1 LPQQSSFRTIDL
13 HADLPLDIVRRRKSG
28 TKQVLETRHLQKLR
42 KGLVSTL
49 IAPIYVE
56 GRHKP
61 NQALR
66 RGLQIA
72 NSFFED
78 LDEAPHFQLVRKNE
92 DLEDAEREGKIGL
105 VLGVEGGEII
115 EDDLD
120 LLHLFH
126 RLGVRCF
133 GLMWNQRNL
142 MADGY
147 DHLLDDQGLT
157 EFGRQ
162 VIWELEKLRIIV
174 DLAHMAPRSFW
185 DVMKIAKRPLI
196 VSHATTTRHKG
207 LRNMTDEQLKAVAH
221 NGGVVGIL
229 AVDLVM
235 DGIDTIPD
243 LETYCDHIEYAV
255 KMMGP
260 EHVGLGPDFYD
271 YYADDLHTLTPNQQH
286 KFVRGLED
294 HSKLSAVITELS
306 RRKLSGEQ
314 IRMICHD
321 NFARVFR
328 EVVG

>member
-1 LPQQSSFRTIDL
+1 LHGQSSFRMVDL
-13 HADLPLDIVRRRKSG
+13 HADLPLDIVRRRRKG
-28 TKQVLETRHLQKLR
+28 ERLVLETRHLHKLR
-42 KGLVSTL
+42 KGSVSTL

-56 GRHKP
+56 GEYKP
-61 NQALR
+61 NQALK

-78 LDEAPHFQLVRKNE
+78 MDEAKHFLLVRRNE
-92 DLEDAEREGKIGL
+92 DLEKAEREDKIGL
-105 VLGVEGGEII
+105 VLGVEGGELI

-120 LLHLFH
+120 LLGLFH

-147 DHLLDDQGLT
+147 DHVQDDQGLT
-157 EFGRQ
+157 GFGRQ
-162 VIWELEKLRIIV
+162 VIEELEKLRIIV

-185 DVMKIAKRPLI
+185 DVMKIANRPLI
-196 VSHATTTRHKG
+196 VSHATTIRHKG

-229 AVDLVM
+229 AVNLVR
-235 DGIDTIPD
+235 DGAETIPD
-243 LETYCDHIEYAV
+243 LQTYCDHIEYAV
-255 KMMGP
+255 KIAGP
-260 EHVGLGPDFYD
+260 EHIGLGPDFYD
-271 YYADDLHTLTPNQQH
+271 YYMDDLHALAPNEHH

-306 RRKLSGEQ
+306 RRGLSDDE

-321 NFARVFR
+321 NFVRVFR
-328 EVVG
+328 EVVE